1 MTPFTTNQWI
11 VVALVLVA
19 GWLLGMMSRSG
30 GAKWR
35 TQYEAERDAH
45 ARLRRDHD
53 ALLQTRDTAVDR
65 GAPVEGQATVTETHV
80 SRGGQRTVVTR
91 D

>member
-30 GAKWR
+30 GGKWR
-35 TQYEAERDAH
+35 TQYESERDAH
-45 ARLRRDHD
+45 TRLRSDYD
-53 ALLQTRDTAVDR
+53 AHLQKQGMVSDTRIPADR
-65 GAPVEGQATVTETHV
+65 NG
-80 SRGGQRTVVTR
+80 TVVTR
-91 D
+91 S

>member
-35 TQYEAERDAH
+35 AQYETERDAH
-45 ARLRRDHD
+45 RKLRSDYD
-53 ALLQTRDTAVDR
+53 AHLQQHAMVSDTRIP
-65 GAPVEGQATVTETHV
+65 PVRKETI
-80 SRGGQRTVVTR
+80 VTR
-91 D
+91 G

>member
-11 VVALVLVA
+11 VVALVLLA

-35 TQYEAERDAH
+35 TQYETERDAH
-45 ARLRRDHD
+45 KKLRSDYD
-53 ALLQTRDTAVDR
+53 AHLAQHRV
-65 GAPVEGQATVTETHV
+65 VTETQIPIERHE
-80 SRGGQRTVVTR
+80 TIVTR
-91 D
+91 G